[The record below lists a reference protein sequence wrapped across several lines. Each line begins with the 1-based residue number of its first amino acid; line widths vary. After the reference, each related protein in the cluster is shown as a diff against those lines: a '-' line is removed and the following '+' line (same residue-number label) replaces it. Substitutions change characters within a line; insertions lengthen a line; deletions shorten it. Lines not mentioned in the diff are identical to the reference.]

1 MQEFLV
7 TAVDIGTQKISASS
21 GISRLGEEVEILGSS
36 CVYSKGIERGCI
48 VDSKACKESF
58 LEALYKLEEEINKKI
73 YDVYIG
79 LPSSD
84 LILIEKEIKI
94 INTHD
99 SFVKNLNEAILNLK
113 DNINLGEDERIC
125 DISINYYK
133 IGNDIKFEI
142 PKKVSE
148 EEIYANV
155 TIFLYDRDELNK
167 YKTLCIDTRYNIKGF
182 IANINSLKNIFLF
195 REESG
200 KRAIVESG
208 AGLTEIGIF
217 ENGNIKEVISIP
229 LGGNNITSDLSICA
243 GLLNDEAESIKC
255 KYSSNYVSILNDD
268 SEKEISIDG
277 KSIHKE
283 LYFKVCEARIEEI
296 LNYVNNELKNTSH
309 YNDLCSIILCSD
321 SLTNFENIQELINE
335 IINCNVNITTKN
347 DFNMPNL
354 SNITSLAIVKEVH
367 DRVELIYDDF
377 TKDVKDNTLRFEKIS
392 DINDKAECEIKN
404 LGHDK
409 KKKNTGIRGKIR
421 SLLEDIF

>member
-36 CVYSKGIERGCI
+36 CVYSKGIDRGKI

-58 LEALYKLEEEINKKI
+58 LEVLYKLEEEINEKI
-73 YDVYIG
+73 YDIYIG

-84 LILIEKEIKI
+84 LKLKEYEIKVT
-94 INTHD
+94 NTHNN
-99 SFVKNLNEAILNLK
+99 FLKNLKESILNLQES
-113 DNINLGEDERIC
+113 IELSEDERIC
-125 DISINYYK
+125 DVSINYYK
-133 IGNDIKFEI
+133 IGDDVKLEI
-142 PKKVSE
+142 PKDVLGD
-148 EEIYANV
+148 IYVNV
-155 TIFLYDRDELNK
+155 TVFLCNRDTLNK
-167 YKTLCIDTRYNIKGF
+167 YKTICIDTRYNIKGF
-182 IANINSLKNIFLF
+182 ISNINSLRNIFLF
-195 REESG
+195 KEELG
-200 KRAIVESG
+200 EKAIVDSG

-217 ENGNIKEVISIP
+217 KDGVIKELISIP

-243 GLLNDEAESIKC
+243 GLTNKEAELVKC
-255 KYSSNYVSILNDD
+255 EYSNNYVSILNDD
-268 SEKEISIDG
+268 LQKEILIDG

-321 SLTNFENIQELINE
+321 SLTNFENIKALVSEMIDYK
-335 IINCNVNITTKN
+335 VNIITKS
-347 DFNMPNL
+347 DFNMQNL

-367 DRVELIYDDF
+367 DRVELICEDF
-377 TKDVKDNTLRFEKIS
+377 TKDVKGNTLKFEEIS
-392 DINDKAECEIKN
+392 DIDVNANYEIED
-404 LGHDK
+404 LGHDDK
-409 KKKNTGIRGKIR
+409 KKKNTGIIGKIR